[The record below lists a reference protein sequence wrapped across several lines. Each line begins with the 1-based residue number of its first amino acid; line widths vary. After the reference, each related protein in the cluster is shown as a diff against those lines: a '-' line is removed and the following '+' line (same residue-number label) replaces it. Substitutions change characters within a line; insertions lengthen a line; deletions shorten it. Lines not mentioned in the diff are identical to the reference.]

1 MQIVLSLQNERNG
14 YPFFKLS
21 STCVWI
27 NYKDGNKRTR
37 WALETKTTISQLLA
51 GRKSDLILD
60 VYEGVRGLIELVNRQ
75 SNYIKFAQIYYKG
88 VLNHRDDVIFEFR
101 DGIWYKKTDKNMDGS
116 YLIKIPFQVINKCVV
131 INLNNQ
137 NKQS

>member
-1 MQIVLSLQNERNG
+1 MQIVLNQQTEKLG

-21 STCVWI
+21 STMAWI
-27 NYKDGNKRTR
+27 NYKDGNKRSR
-37 WALETKTTISQLLA
+37 WAYETKTTISQMLA
-51 GRKSDLILD
+51 GHKSDLILD
-60 VYEGVRGLIELVNRQ
+60 VYEGCRGLINLINRQ
-75 SNYIKFAQIYYKG
+75 SKYIHFAQIRYKG
-88 VLNHRDDVIFEFR
+88 VMNHRDDVIFEFR

-137 NKQS
+137 NK